1 MLSTEVSKTPTK
13 GRLLAPRPGPDRA
26 KETNRINPN
35 LEPKVPRDPKA
46 NPRVRPAGAL
56 RAGKAKASPQTK
68 VLVSLSRKARVPEA
82 TLVSTLTRKNVGGP
96 LRPGPTLL
104 VPKIRRRVPFMPPAL
119 VSSEKTANT
128 STLAL
133 LEAHLPN
140 HLRKEREKMA
150 REKAPKATNLPWPLP
165 LFLYCAV
172 LLPHEDPV
180 ASPSRPRLPHFPLL
194 IVAPG

>member
-26 KETNRINPN
+26 KGTNGINPN

-46 NPRVRPAGAL
+46 SPKVRPVGAL
-56 RAGKAKASPQTK
+56 RAGTAKAPLRTK
-68 VLVSLSRKARVPEA
+68 VRVSLSRRAHVPAA
-82 TLVSTLTRKNVGGP
+82 TLVSTLTQKNVGGLP
-96 LRPGPTLL
+96 RPGPALL
-104 VPKIRRRVPFMPPAL
+104 VLKIRLRVPFMPPAR

-150 REKAPKATNLPWPLP
+150 REKVPKATNLP
-165 LFLYCAV
+165 
-172 LLPHEDPV
+172 
-180 ASPSRPRLPHFPLL
+180 
-194 IVAPG
+194 